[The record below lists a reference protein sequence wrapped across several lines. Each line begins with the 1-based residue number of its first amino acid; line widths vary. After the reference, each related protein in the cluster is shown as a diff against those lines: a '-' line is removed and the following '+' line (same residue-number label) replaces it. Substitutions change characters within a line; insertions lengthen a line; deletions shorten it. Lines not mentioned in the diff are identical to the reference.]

1 MIELLFWDVFIL
13 PLSKIMSILPGNQ
26 GNRSPPSF
34 QCSSVG
40 TPMLDTAQ
48 QVGITTQERGNEEG
62 GTEILEPQN
71 SLQMRQVFSSRIF
84 TDNDG

>member
-1 MIELLFWDVFIL
+1 M
-13 PLSKIMSILPGNQ
+13 LSTLHYKQ

-48 QVGITTQERGNEEG
+48 QVGITTQERGNEE
-62 GTEILEPQN
+62 E
-71 SLQMRQVFSSRIF
+71 F
-84 TDNDG
+84 TMLSALHYKQDSQGDK